1 MLQRRQNCVII
12 SLVFQNRSIFGGQLK
27 LKESGEKLIVCGLNG
42 AGKSTFGRALSKALG
57 YKFADIEDYYFS
69 PDDITYSHP
78 KSKEE
83 VSKLLCGDI
92 TSNENFILSAIKGD
106 YGDDVSNAFTLA
118 IYLYVPKEIR
128 LNRVKER
135 SAKRFGDRI
144 LQGGDLYLKEG
155 GFFHT
160 VEMRTGSIVSD
171 WLIKYDIPIMILD
184 GTKTVSENIESFLN
198 EYESFGSSN
207 VFTSL
212 KSAISRITLMEN
224 YFDTLLQDFSR
235 DPFSLKR
242 DLWKSDM
249 LRVLTAYYE
258 DGRWLYDYKLD
269 EAGLL
274 PKNMKRGVLSEDALY
289 DFFSDADKI
298 FY

>member
-1 MLQRRQNCVII
+1 MTNT
-12 SLVFQNRSIFGGQLK
+12 
-27 LKESGEKLIVCGLNG
+27 GEKIIVCGLNG

-69 PDDITYSHP
+69 PDDVTYSHP

-106 YGDDVSNAFTLA
+106 YGDDVSKAFTLA
-118 IYLYVPKEIR
+118 VFLDVPKDIR
-128 LNRVKER
+128 LSRVAER

-144 LQGGDLYLKEG
+144 IPGRDLYQKEIE
-155 GFFHT
+155 FFRT
-160 VEMRTGSIVSD
+160 VEKRTETIVAD
-171 WLIKYDIPIMILD
+171 WLAKYDIPVIVLD
-184 GTKTVSENIESFLN
+184 GTNTVDENVTTFLN
-198 EYESFGSSN
+198 EYYSPKAGT
-207 VFTSL
+207 VRTSL
-212 KSAISRITLMEN
+212 NKAISRISLMEN
-224 YFDTLLQDFSR
+224 YFDTLERNLSR
-235 DPFSLKR
+235 DPLTLKSEMW
-242 DLWKSDM
+242 LNDM
-249 LRVLTAYYE
+249 LRALNDYYE
-258 DGRWLYDYKLD
+258 NGSWFYDYRLD

-289 DFFSDADKI
+289 NFFSDADKI